1 MTRLERTSWSKLRTR
16 TTLLGLLV
24 VSILLG
30 SALVVFA
37 VYNYRGALAEAE
49 PATTHEGL
57 HIFEQLAGFHAW
69 TSKTGEASVD
79 WGAKDDVLR
88 DALASELWRS
98 RASYVGLWDSGRLM
112 TSVGVTVFPGM
123 EPTPLR
129 LQCARGHARM
139 SFPGIYMGPRD
150 RPFPP
155 SYTGL
160 RLPAERVVVLEFVP
174 HAADALARRALAGV
188 ALASTMAA
196 LLTSIAAFL
205 WHLGRRG
212 EQMRAELERKEHLA
226 RLGAMSAVL
235 AHEIRNPLASLK
247 GHAQLLAEGRH
258 DAQTT
263 AQIERVLKGATRLE
277 DLTNDLLQFAGS
289 GSVQTSPASPIGVLE
304 AAASAVD
311 SRRVRVSAEGA
322 PERWSLDAGR
332 MEQVLVNLLDNAL
345 RVTPPDQ
352 QVAAEVARAGAD
364 LLYTVRDHGPG
375 VPRAERA
382 RVFDAFHTTS
392 VRGTG
397 LGLAVARR
405 IVELHGGRI
414 EIDDGTGGGAVFTVR
429 IPALASQP
437 SP

>member
-1 MTRLERTSWSKLRTR
+1 MPRLERAYRSVMPSWSKLRTR
-16 TTLLGLLV
+16 TTLLGLLG

-49 PATTHEGL
+49 PSTTHEGL
-57 HIFEQLAGFHAW
+57 GIFQTLR
-69 TSKTGEASVD
+69 VD
-79 WGAKDDVLR
+79 WGANNEVLH
-88 DALASELWRS
+88 DALTSELERS
-98 RASYVGLWDSGRLM
+98 HASYLGLWESGRLVASAGE
-112 TSVGVTVFPGM
+112 TAFPGM
-123 EPTPLR
+123 GPTPFR
-129 LQCARGHARM
+129 FQRKGVHARM
-139 SFPGIYMGPRD
+139 SFPGLYTDPRD
-150 RPFPP
+150 RPVPASSFV
-155 SYTGL
+155 GL
-160 RLPAERVVVLEFVP
+160 RLPAVRILVMEFAP
-174 HAADALARRALAGV
+174 HAGDALARRALAGV
-188 ALASTMAA
+188 VLASTIAV
-196 LLTSIAAFL
+196 LLMSIAAFL

-247 GHAQLLAEGRH
+247 GHAQLLAEGHH
-258 DAQTT
+258 DAQTG
-263 AQIERVLKGATRLE
+263 AQIERVLKDAIRLE
-277 DLTNDLLQFAGS
+277 VLTNDLLQFARS
-289 GSVQTSPASPIGVLE
+289 GSVQTSPASPLGVLE

-345 RVTPPDQ
+345 RVTPADKH
-352 QVAAEVARAGAD
+352 VAAEVARAGAD

-375 VPRAERA
+375 VPPAERA

-414 EIDDGTGGGAVFTVR
+414 EIDDGTGGGAVFRVR